1 MAKRSSASILG
12 WRVPDQLPAGF
23 RQHRAARVAPQDA
36 LPDEVTVEATATLM
50 RGESIGRAYVVL
62 LRMSASDE
70 QAAISRLLHLCDSHA
85 MRDCPV
91 LLKVGWQSLEVL
103 P

>member
-1 MAKRSSASILG
+1 MTKRSSASILG
-12 WRVPDQLPAGF
+12 WRVPDKLPAGF
-23 RQHRAARVAPQDA
+23 RQHVQARAAAQTA
-36 LPDEVTVEATATLM
+36 LPDEVTVEATATLT

-70 QAAISRLLHLCDSHA
+70 QATISRLLHLCDSGA

>member
-1 MAKRSSASILG
+1 MAKRSGASILG
-12 WRVPDQLPAGF
+12 WRVPDQLPTGF
-23 RQHRAARVAPQDA
+23 RRHVEVRAAAQTA

-70 QAAISRLLHLCDSHA
+70 QATISRLLHLADSGA

-91 LLKVGWQSLEVL
+91 LLKVGWQQLEVL

>member
-1 MAKRSSASILG
+1 MAKRSGASILG
-12 WRVPDQLPAGF
+12 WRVPDKLPTGF
-23 RQHRAARVAPQDA
+23 RRHVEARAAAQTS

-70 QAAISRLLHLCDSHA
+70 QATISRLLHLADSGA

-91 LLKVGWQSLEVL
+91 LLKVGWQQLEVL

>member
-36 LPDEVTVEATATLM
+36 LPDEVALPTATLM
-50 RGESIGRAYVVL
+50 RGESVGRAYVVL
-62 LRMSASDE
+62 LRMSASEE
-70 QAAISRLLHLCDSHA
+70 QAAISRLLHLCDSGA

-91 LLKVGWQSLEVL
+91 LLKVGWKSLEVL